1 MTNKDKTFKQCSS
14 CELSTA
20 DDEYLELQ
28 TYEQHTLKNSNG
40 EKLGLLCEE
49 CMYIYDRREDDRD
62 ETPEHEYTKDVSDNS
77 GYDEHLSESTEFL
90 PNYDEHILEA
100 KLEEADRQMLIDDVM
115 VVINAHKGNVYCTRE
130 ELARKIMAICQF
142 HGNFD
147 GVQISHRMFYT
158 DTD

>member
-1 MTNKDKTFKQCSS
+1 MTNIDTTFKQCSS

-62 ETPEHEYTKDVSDNS
+62 ETPEHEYTKDVGDIA
-77 GYDEHLSESTEFL
+77 GHDEHMSES
-90 PNYDEHILEA
+90 
-100 KLEEADRQMLIDDVM
+100 LEEADKQMLIDDVM
-115 VVINAHKGNVYCTRE
+115 VVINSNKDNVYCTRE
-130 ELARKIMAICQF
+130 ELARKIIVICQW
-142 HGNFD
+142 D
-147 GVQISHRMFYT
+147 L
-158 DTD
+158 D

>member
-49 CMYIYDRREDDRD
+49 CMYIYDRREDYRD
-62 ETPEHEYTKDVSDNS
+62 ETPEHEYTKDVGDIA
-77 GYDEHLSESTEFL
+77 GHDEHMSEAL
-90 PNYDEHILEA
+90 V
-100 KLEEADRQMLIDDVM
+100 EADKQMLIDDVM
-115 VVINAHKGNVYCTRE
+115 VVINSNKDNVYCTRE
-130 ELARKIMAICQF
+130 ELARKIIVICQW
-142 HGNFD
+142 
-147 GVQISHRMFYT
+147 

>member
-1 MTNKDKTFKQCSS
+1 MTNKDKTFKQCSN

-62 ETPEHEYTKDVSDNS
+62 ETPEHEYAKDVGDIA
-77 GYDEHLSESTEFL
+77 GHDEHMSES
-90 PNYDEHILEA
+90 
-100 KLEEADRQMLIDDVM
+100 LEEADKQMLIDDVM
-115 VVINAHKGNVYCTRE
+115 VVINSNKDNVYCTRE
-130 ELARKIMAICQF
+130 ELARKIIVICQW
-142 HGNFD
+142 D
-147 GVQISHRMFYT
+147 L
-158 DTD
+158 D

>member
-62 ETPEHEYTKDVSDNS
+62 ETPEHEYTKDVGDIA
-77 GYDEHLSESTEFL
+77 GHDEHMSEAL
-90 PNYDEHILEA
+90 V
-100 KLEEADRQMLIDDVM
+100 EADKQMLIDDVM
-115 VVINAHKGNVYCTRE
+115 VVINSNKDNVYCTRE
-130 ELARKIMAICQF
+130 ELARMIIVICQW
-142 HGNFD
+142 
-147 GVQISHRMFYT
+147 

>member
-1 MTNKDKTFKQCSS
+1 MKNKDKTFKQCSS

-49 CMYIYDRREDDRD
+49 CMYIYDRREDYRD
-62 ETPEHEYTKDVSDNS
+62 ETPEHEYTKDVGDIA
-77 GYDEHLSESTEFL
+77 GHDEHMSEAL
-90 PNYDEHILEA
+90 V
-100 KLEEADRQMLIDDVM
+100 EADRQMLIDDVM
-115 VVINAHKGNVYCTRE
+115 VVINSNKDNVYCTRE

-147 GVQISHRMFYT
+147 GVQIAHRMFHT
-158 DTD
+158 D